1 MRRLLGVVALCAA
14 LTACTAEIPGP
25 PPKPVP
31 TTSPRID
38 KPRNLAAF
46 DTCKA
51 IPVDGSSPL
60 MKATAIVPAA
70 DQENPGFCRY
80 TWAFPAGDL
89 TVLVGL
95 EEIEYDEVRKAH
107 PNGHQGEIDG
117 HTMWF
122 GCDTD
127 ASELDCGVWAAVGY
141 ARSLTVKTRMPG
153 ANEGWLL
160 GQRITLIKFAL
171 DRLPVTS

>member
-1 MRRLLGVVALCAA
+1 MSRLLGVALLCAA
-14 LTACTAEIPGP
+14 LTSCTAAIPGP

-51 IPVDGSSPL
+51 LPVDGSSPNL
-60 MKATAIVPAA
+60 KSTPIPPAPDPA
-70 DQENPGFCRY
+70 HPGFCKY
-80 TWAFPAGDL
+80 TFTYPASTV

-95 EEIEYDEVRKAH
+95 EEIEYDEVKKAH
-107 PNGHQGEIDG
+107 PSGHQGEIDG
-117 HTMWF
+117 HTVWF
-122 GCDTD
+122 GCDQD

-141 ARSLTVKTRMPG
+141 ARSLTVKVASPG

-160 GQRITLIKFAL
+160 SHRITLIQFAL
-171 DRLPVTS
+171 DRLPVSS